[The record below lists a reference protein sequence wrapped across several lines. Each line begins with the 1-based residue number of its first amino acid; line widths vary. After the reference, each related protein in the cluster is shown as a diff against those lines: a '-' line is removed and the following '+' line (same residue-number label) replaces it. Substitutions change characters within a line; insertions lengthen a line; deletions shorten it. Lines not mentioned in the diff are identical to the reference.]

1 LLAPRLV
8 ESFSKKIPRPLAIV
22 IAIPLSATLFC
33 TPVIVAISGQISL
46 MSILAN
52 VLAAPAVAPITI
64 LGFIAGVISPL
75 VPAASGILIWFIKP
89 LATWIAWIASLISDL
104 PLITLATG
112 SKSFLI
118 IAGVIALGFIVNRKV
133 VIAAV
138 LLIVMVS
145 WFLRFPGGD
154 WQVANCDVGQGD
166 AMVVNLGNN
175 RGIVLDVGPDP
186 IALDRCLHQLGI
198 KKIELLIMSH
208 SHADHVGGY
217 AGAADGRKIAMQWYG
232 NVRSGTR
239 ATLQSTRG
247 EVTVEVLWPQGQW
260 AEDQESDPNN
270 SSIAVILRSPDFSLF
285 AGGDIEP
292 ESQGEIASLI
302 GKVDIYK
309 VSHHGSKFQDE
320 GFTRALSPRISI
332 ISVGAGNTYG
342 HPAPQ
347 TIDALTRLGSR
358 VLRTDLDG
366 AIAIKV
372 RGNKFI
378 VRTNRSG
385 FALLRWG

>member
-1 LLAPRLV
+1 V
-8 ESFSKKIPRPLAIV
+8 
-22 IAIPLSATLFC
+22 
-33 TPVIVAISGQISL
+33 
-46 MSILAN
+46 
-52 VLAAPAVAPITI
+52 
-64 LGFIAGVISPL
+64 
-75 VPAASGILIWFIKP
+75 
-89 LATWIAWIASLISDL
+89 
-104 PLITLATG
+104 
-112 SKSFLI
+112 
-118 IAGVIALGFIVNRKV
+118 
-133 VIAAV
+133 
-138 LLIVMVS
+138 VS

-175 RGIVLDVGPDP
+175 RGILLDVGPDP

-217 AGAADGRKIAMQWYG
+217 AGAADGREIAMQWYG
-232 NVRSGTR
+232 NVRAGTR
-239 ATLQSTRG
+239 AIFQSTRG
-247 EVTVEVLWPQGQW
+247 EVTIDVLWPQGQW
-260 AEDQESDPNN
+260 AEEQESDPNN
-270 SSIAVILRSPDFSLF
+270 SSIAIILRAPGFSLF
-285 AGGDIEP
+285 AGGDMEP

-302 GKVDIYK
+302 REVDIYK

-332 ISVGAGNTYG
+332 ISVGAQNTYG

-347 TIDALTRLGSR
+347 TINALTRLGSR

-372 RGNKFI
+372 RGNEFI
-378 VRTNRSG
+378 VRTSRSG